1 MKNLFAKKAAA
12 SLLSAAMLCTSVP
25 VTFLNQTVT
34 AADPAVIFSADL
46 RTAKTLLQ
54 EEARMK
60 LLKSLIHRLMAV
72 HIHFA

>member
-34 AADPAVIFSADL
+34 AADPAVIFSADFEDGENAFT
-46 RTAKTLLQ
+46 RRGEDETL
-54 EEARMK
+54 E
-60 LLKSLIHRLMAV
+60 ITHRLPVV